1 LIIALGDQPQA
12 SGGHLLYKTAHGVL
26 VNVMPL
32 QDLMQQDAIEES
44 AEGLDVGSIGHER
57 SPIAGEALEAHP
69 TVAISSRGPP
79 ASVAQAGV
87 VARCS
92 AAETGSASKSSAPT
106 LAATPSVP
114 RPARISR

>member
-44 AEGLDVGSIGHER
+44 AEGPRCRFHRPRALPYRRGSAGGTSDSSDQLQR
-57 SPIAGEALEAHP
+57 SPGFSCSGRCCGKMLSRGNGIGVEELRAHP
-69 TVAISSRGPP
+69 
-79 ASVAQAGV
+79 
-87 VARCS
+87 CS
-92 AAETGSASKSSAPT
+92 DPIGAP
-106 LAATPSVP
+106 SGKD
-114 RPARISR
+114 